1 MKMKYSELKQELSK
15 LKEPDLWVKQTPKK
29 GDHIR
34 KRDGLFYHH
43 AIYISDSEIIH
54 MTYGKDGLLGH
65 NGFMETTDKKSF
77 SKKRTIE
84 VRKYNSEE
92 LKILLPIEQSINIA
106 QKSLGKV
113 NYDVL
118 FSNCEHY
125 INFYKLG
132 KFISSQVLH
141 LTDKPIIKT
150 NKIGINSFLNNVY
163 KELDKL
169 KEYKN
174 GK

>member
-1 MKMKYSELKQELSK
+1 MKYSELKQEINK
-15 LKEPDLWVKQTPKK
+15 LKEPNLWVKQTPKK

-54 MTYGKDGLLGH
+54 MTYGKDGIMGH
-65 NGFMETTDKKSF
+65 NGFLEITDINSF
-77 SKKRTIE
+77 SFKRPIE
-84 VRKYNSEE
+84 VRKYDSEE
-92 LKILLPIEQSINIA
+92 LKILLPIEQSINRA
-106 QKSLGKV
+106 RKSLGKIK
-113 NYDVL
+113 YDVL

-125 INFYKLG
+125 INFFKLG

-141 LTDKPIIKT
+141 LTDKPIFKT
-150 NKIGINSFLNNVY
+150 NEIGINRFLNNIY
-163 KELDKL
+163 QELNKL
-169 KEYKN
+169 KEYQN